1 MIMVNEKQYEALK
14 GITEDPDFQKMWK
27 KMHTPWKRRYR
38 KISPNEVCP
47 FCSSGKKFKKCTCTK
62 AIGYKNTPI
71 LTVNYEPI

>member
-1 MIMVNEKQYEALK
+1 MDKDLNDIIKTKEFKDMYQ
-14 GITEDPDFQKMWK
+14 

-47 FCSSGKKFKKCTCTK
+47 FCDSGKKFKKCTCTK

-71 LTVNYEPI
+71 LTVNYEIQN